1 MGTSISKASP
11 LAQTF
16 ERMETWD
23 LKSSRRLLQDYKDK
37 DLDFGL
43 DAQGL
48 AELLGGDK
56 GWAESIIDAFRSST
70 GIINALAFICGACLV
85 SSGPA
90 LEKAGM
96 IFEALDFDGTEQIS
110 MDEMTIAFLCCA
122 RGFCV
127 MSGIGTIPSDEELEA
142 ITLQAYRDLNK
153 GSTQSITKS
162 EFTKWIMEFASGT
175 RAPPT
180 REVSLQNALEQF
192 RVVPLAANTENTTD
206 NNAYNPAQ
214 ESSEETDAL
223 DYNEVV
229 PADEL
234 HADERLP
241 QGEAGVHSENASEW
255 TVEQEHE
262 RTGQPIDLPE
272 PIEPEHVPA
281 DADEQFLSGDEVIF
295 DAHEESAHEESAHEE
310 AETSKSAPTDENY
323 EAHLQTESG
332 DQGSEAQE
340 ATPAGEPV
348 VSDADEVGLEAQYY
362 PDDAANTESNFPTV
376 AEAGGPPHESEW
388 LANEA
393 HEHSASDQEHSIEIA
408 TTLVAE
414 PADVDVLH
422 DDEGNLETQPIEQSA
437 GLEELVAE
445 SPLEPTTA
453 GEPDDD
459 DLVYEQ
465 DEFAEETPRL
475 GIEAGTVDV
484 YPVGENAEV
493 VQSRENAEQSSPI
506 EPAAEVPEPTSIEVQ
521 ADVATGQEVAEQE
534 VEQIGKEPVGSL
546 IPKATQDQEPLDAVL
561 TPEDVDAETGTL
573 TEESAV
579 AADTAKA
586 SAPADVN
593 AYDTFNFES
602 PRFDGSS
609 GLPPPEP
616 QKLLDDSVVAA
627 AENGNHLED
636 E

>member
-70 GIINALAFICGACLV
+70 GIADLHGRN
-85 SSGPA
+85 
-90 LEKAGM
+90 
-96 IFEALDFDGTEQIS
+96 
-110 MDEMTIAFLCCA
+110 
-122 RGFCV
+122 
-127 MSGIGTIPSDEELEA
+127 GIGTIPSDEELEA

-175 RAPPT
+175 GAPPT

-262 RTGQPIDLPE
+262 CTGQPIDLPE
-272 PIEPEHVPA
+272 PIEPEYVPA

-295 DAHEESAHEESAHEE
+295 DAHEESAHEE
-310 AETSKSAPTDENY
+310 AETSESAPTDENY

-414 PADVDVLH
+414 AADVDVLH

-546 IPKATQDQEPLDAVL
+546 MPEATQDQEPLDAVL

-616 QKLLDDSVVAA
+616 QELLDDSVVAA